1 MAVNQAF
8 TTSGK
13 LASASE
19 QNLYADLIKEAI
31 QIHGHDVNYVDRTL
45 TARDDIFGED
55 SLSTF
60 SKQQTIEMYV
70 EDADGGYQG
79 EKELIQ
85 QFGLENRNEITFV
98 VSRTRFDDVAHQ
110 MDLETATASTQ
121 GSILLESGTITSSLT
136 NKISASFGTAY
147 LRGEA
152 ASTSLYAN
160 RPKEGDLI
168 YHPVLDKIFEVAFV
182 DEDDPFHQLDNNPV
196 YKLRCK
202 QFEYSSEVL
211 DTGITAIDAV
221 EDALTGDALQHQVT
235 LEQTSGYTQSF
246 ALEFFTQKGY
256 TDNLL
261 AETGDTLVSETDES
275 SAGESILLENPADS
289 GVDSYIIQEDYIVGD
304 MSTDTTAQNELFET
318 EDENILDFSESNPFG
333 DAGRT

>member
-1 MAVNQAF
+1 M
-8 TTSGK
+8 
-13 LASASE
+13 
-19 QNLYADLIKEAI
+19 
-31 QIHGHDVNYVDRTL
+31 
-45 TARDDIFGED
+45 
-55 SLSTF
+55 
-60 SKQQTIEMYV
+60 
-70 EDADGGYQG
+70 
-79 EKELIQ
+79 
-85 QFGLENRNEITFV
+85 
-98 VSRTRFDDVAHQ
+98 
-110 MDLETATASTQ
+110 
-121 GSILLESGTITSSLT
+121 
-136 NKISASFGTAY
+136 
-147 LRGEA
+147 
-152 ASTSLYAN
+152 
-160 RPKEGDLI
+160 
-168 YHPVLDKIFEVAFV
+168 

-221 EDALTGDALQHQVT
+221 EDALTGDALQHQMT

-289 GVDSYIIQEDYIVGD
+289 GVDSYIIQEDYIIGD

>member
-1 MAVNQAF
+1 VYILKKIRKILDNW
-8 TTSGK
+8 
-13 LASASE
+13 
-19 QNLYADLIKEAI
+19 
-31 QIHGHDVNYVDRTL
+31 
-45 TARDDIFGED
+45 
-55 SLSTF
+55 SLKT
-60 SKQQTIEMYV
+60 
-70 EDADGGYQG
+70 
-79 EKELIQ
+79 ELI
-85 QFGLENRNEITFV
+85 
-98 VSRTRFDDVAHQ
+98 AKAC
-110 MDLETATASTQ
+110 ATKS
-121 GSILLESGTITSSLT
+121 
-136 NKISASFGTAY
+136 K
-147 LRGEA
+147 
-152 ASTSLYAN
+152 
-160 RPKEGDLI
+160 KE
-168 YHPVLDKIFEVAFV
+168 LDKIFEVAFV

-235 LEQTSGYTQSF
+235 L
-246 ALEFFTQKGY
+246 
-256 TDNLL
+256 
-261 AETGDTLVSETDES
+261 DTLVSETDES

>member
-136 NKISASFGTAY
+136 NKISAS
-147 LRGEA
+147 
-152 ASTSLYAN
+152 TSLYAN

-168 YHPVLDKIFEVAFV
+168 YHPVLDKIFEVSFV

-221 EDALTGDALQHQVT
+221 EDALTGDALQHQMT